1 MKTAD
6 QSNQL
11 APEDALRLSVLLAG
25 EVHAV
30 RLDERAPA
38 LHALT
43 PRGEA
48 RIALHPDCR
57 TEQYLMRVRGLLG
70 GHALGSP
77 GGYPVHLKRWTRMG
91 QVGPNKLGA
100 LLLLGE
106 AEAVAA
112 VAHAPGLT
120 DELARRAWWA
130 QPTIENARSMLGNPE
145 VARGAMAKP
154 LADFL
159 IEHLP
164 FEEDPAAAMNTVRAV
179 LAAGQPDADGLLA
192 LWARARTRP
201 HYFIGFLEY
210 LPDALPGDEPPLEC
224 GAAVSSLA
232 ATGNAWAI
240 ALARACSA
248 SGQSFLKAAA
258 AVLEKPAVPDA
269 VYALFD
275 AIGAWCGALAA
286 APGRAALAH
295 AAPGHAQAIE
305 ALSALS
311 ALDAAAAAPILGR
324 SSAVGALMRRQL
336 EPVAAPLL
344 ARLQALRQT
353 APTLSHD

>member
-1 MKTAD
+1 MKTNEL
-6 QSNQL
+6 S
-11 APEDALRLSVLLAG
+11 PEDALRLSVLLAG

-30 RLDERAPA
+30 RLDEQVPA

-77 GGYPVHLKRWTRMG
+77 GGYPVHLARWTRMG
-91 QVGPNKLGA
+91 QAGSNKLGA

-106 AEAVAA
+106 AEAVVA

-130 QPTIENARSMLGNPE
+130 APSIENARSMLGNPE
-145 VARGAMAKP
+145 VAHGEMGKP

-164 FEEDPAAAMNTVRAV
+164 FEEDPAAAMNSVRVV
-179 LAAGQPDADGLLA
+179 LAAGQPDAAGRLA

-210 LPDALPGDEPPLEC
+210 LPDALPGDEQPWDC
-224 GAAVSSLA
+224 GAAVLSLA
-232 ATGNAWAI
+232 AEGNAWAI
-240 ALARACSA
+240 ALVRACSA
-248 SGQSFLKAAA
+248 SGQSFLKAAV

-286 APGRAALAH
+286 APGRAELAH
-295 AAPGHAQAIE
+295 AAPGHVPAIE

-311 ALDAAAAAPILGR
+311 GIDAATAVPILGR

-344 ARLQALRQT
+344 GHLQALRQT
-353 APTLSHD
+353 DPILSHD